1 MILALRF
8 AAIPSSALFPSR
20 SLPSRSLPQLDE
32 LERQGQIDP
41 PDLLYLSR
49 KPLAPDR
56 GTLERPKGAECRHR
70 LVRPGFSY
78 KTTAYVLWRRGAEKL
93 TASGYTERIIPVDD
107 FFSLLFTRHNVGPG
121 LVCVLHVHAH

>member
-32 LERQGQIDP
+32 LERQGQIDT

-93 TASGYTERIIPVDD
+93 TASGYTERIIPVDA